1 MKQTQRTR
9 MLVEAG
15 LCIAIAYVLHFIVL
29 FQMPQGGSVNAAN
42 LVPLVIFSMR
52 WGGKNGV
59 FACTMYGVIAFLLGA
74 KFSLHYLS
82 ILLDYL
88 VAYGVIGITGFFRDS
103 RAGVSIGF
111 VISAIFRWM
120 ASVISGAVVFAAYAP
135 PGQNPVAYSVIYN
148 ATYMVPEFC
157 INLIVI
163 LLFYERIMRGI
174 KTSTR

>member
-1 MKQTQRTR
+1 MEQRQRTR

-52 WGGKNGV
+52 WGGKNGI
-59 FACTMYGVIAFLLGA
+59 FACTMYGMIAFLLGA

-88 VAYGVIGITGFFRDS
+88 VAYGVIGITGFFRDTPV
-103 RAGVSIGF
+103 GVIIGF
-111 VISAIFRWM
+111 VISTLLRWF
-120 ASVISGAVVFAAYAP
+120 ASVVSGAVVFAAYAP
-135 PGQNPVAYSVIYN
+135 VGQNPWIYSMVYN
-148 ATYMVPEFC
+148 ATYMIPEFG

-163 LLFYERIMRGI
+163 LLFYVRIMRGI
-174 KTSTR
+174 NTSTR